1 MGFSGLHSGLAN
13 TLLLYTL
20 VMAVWSLWLFG
31 RRSYISSH
39 YWGALIINELVFIAQ
54 LLIGVIMVF
63 QGMVPVRTVHYL
75 YGFLAVITLPS
86 AFAFTRGRSTYRE
99 AMIYG
104 VLMLFLAGVVL
115 RAKITASV

>member
-1 MGFSGLHSGLAN
+1 M
-13 TLLLYTL
+13 
-20 VMAVWSLWLFG
+20 
-31 RRSYISSH
+31 SSH
-39 YWGALIINELVFIAQ
+39 YWGALLINELVFIAQ
-54 LLIGVIMVF
+54 LLVGVIMVF
-63 QGMVPVRTVHYL
+63 QGMVPVRIVHYL

-115 RAKITASV
+115 RAKMTASV